1 MENQFALTLP
11 VSYCTLESRH
21 EFCPRQDFYSL
32 IRLYT
37 VYMVGL
43 MNSWLLNL
51 NLNRALTIYHKSF
64 S

>member
-1 MENQFALTLP
+1 METQFALTLP

-21 EFCPRQDFYSL
+21 EYCPRQDFYSL

-43 MNSWLLNL
+43 LLAVESQFKPSVNHL
-51 NLNRALTIYHKSF
+51 P
-64 S
+64 